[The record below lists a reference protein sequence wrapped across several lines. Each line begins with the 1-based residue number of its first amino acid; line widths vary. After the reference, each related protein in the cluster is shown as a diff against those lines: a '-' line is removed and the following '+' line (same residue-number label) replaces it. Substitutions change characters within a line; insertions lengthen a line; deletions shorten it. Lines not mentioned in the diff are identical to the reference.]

1 MWTWYGDAS
10 IFCAECEVAFSTWRP
25 GEIVGCHVGG
35 FVPRTWVSVRASSV
49 GWFAG
54 ATAEASPFVDA
65 VLELVY
71 TPRTRM
77 ERIDPVI
84 VEISGGTRIIDAVI
98 VGVPQDAVALLPLVL
113 GDDAVGAIVGVA
125 PVAMLSPPAML
136 VLEPLKVAFDET
148 FVVVSATPYWS
159 THVEADAEGLAGSAA
174 KAILTARRTDSAHA
188 EVTSVRDQ
196 AAVGVT
202 ASPVRTARIPV
213 HAWPR
218 GGLGREFL
226 LLSCPTVF
234 TRWVQASCTS
244 RGSYASA
251 EVVVRTCETKTLPV
265 RGLAKNDLNVVQT
278 SGWVRNRSEA
288 IAEVTAEVCGLFG

>member
-10 IFCAECEVAFSTWRP
+10 ISCAECEVAFSTWRP
-25 GEIVGCHVGG
+25 GAIVGCHVGG

-54 ATAEASPFVDA
+54 AKADASPLVDA

-71 TPRTRM
+71 TPRARM

-84 VEISGGTRIIDAVI
+84 VEISGGTRTIDAVI

-125 PVAMLSPPAML
+125 PVAMLEPPAML
-136 VLEPLKVAFDET
+136 VLEPLKVAFDEM

-159 THVEADAEGLAGSAA
+159 AHVEADAESLAGSTA

-196 AAVGVT
+196 ASIGVA
-202 ASPVRTARIPV
+202 ASPVRTAGLPV

-218 GGLGREFL
+218 GGLGREYA

-234 TRWVQASCTS
+234 TRWVQMSCTS

-251 EVVVRTCETKTLPV
+251 DVAVRTYERKSLPV
-265 RGLAKNDLNVVQT
+265 RGIGRNDLIVAPT

-288 IAEVTAEVCGLFG
+288 TAEVTAEICGLFG